1 MPSEAP
7 VSSSWSPEATAGV
20 GRGVEICF
28 QTLGDRTDPPLLL
41 IMGVGSQMVAW
52 PDGFCEALAGR
63 GYQVVRFDNRDCGRS
78 TWLSHLGAPSL
89 SKASEKRLGDPP
101 YLLSDM
107 ADDCAGLLEA
117 LGHDAAH
124 VVGASLGGFVAQTFA
139 IEHPQRLL
147 SLASLMSSTGSGSV
161 GQPAPAAMEVLLTR
175 PAPDLEG
182 YVDGVL
188 ASRRVIGSPGF
199 ETDWEGLRAT
209 ARRGFERGVNPEGT
223 QRQLVASI
231 CSGNRTEALHA
242 LDLPTVIIHGSGDI
256 LIDPSGGRATAAA
269 IPGAELVMIEGW
281 GHDLPPG
288 AWERLAGEIDR
299 NARRAVPG

>member
-1 MPSEAP
+1 M
-7 VSSSWSPEATAGV
+7 
-20 GRGVEICF
+20 I
-28 QTLGDRTDPPLLL
+28 
-41 IMGVGSQMVAW
+41 AW

-63 GYQVVRFDNRDCGRS
+63 GYMVIRFDNRDCGRS
-78 TWLSHLGAPSL
+78 TWLSHLGVPSL
-89 SKASEKRLGDPP
+89 SKAWEKQLADPP
-101 YLLSDM
+101 YLLGDM
-107 ADDCAGLLEA
+107 AEDCAGLLEA
-117 LGHDAAH
+117 LGHPAAH

-161 GQPAPAAMEVLLTR
+161 GQPAPAAMEVLMTR

-209 ARRGFERGVNPEGT
+209 ARRAFERGVNPEGT

-231 CSGNRTEALHA
+231 CSGNRTNSLH
-242 LDLPTVIIHGSGDI
+242 DVGVPTVVIHGSGDI

-269 IPGAELVMIEGW
+269 IPGAELVTIEGW

-288 AWERLAGEIDR
+288 VWERIADAVLANVGRASRKAQPPHPRASNSSPVEYSDR
-299 NARRAVPG
+299 GK